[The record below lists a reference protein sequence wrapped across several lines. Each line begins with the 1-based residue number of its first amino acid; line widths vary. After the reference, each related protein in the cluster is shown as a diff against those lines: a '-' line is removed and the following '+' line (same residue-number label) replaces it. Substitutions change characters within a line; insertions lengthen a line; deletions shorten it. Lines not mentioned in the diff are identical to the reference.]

1 MKDGV
6 SRNAGFAALLSA
18 VFPGLGQFYNR
29 QVFKGVGFVTGA
41 LILVT
46 LLLTLADLQ
55 ALQVAALS
63 GAPPENLGR
72 LFLTTVLLLA
82 VALWSVVDAARVAKR
97 SQ

>member
-1 MKDGV
+1 MAPARRQAR
-6 SRNAGFAALLSA
+6 SNLLSA
-18 VFPGLGQFYNR
+18 VFPGVGQFYNR

-41 LILVT
+41 LILVS
-46 LLLTLADLQ
+46 LLLSLADLQ

-82 VALWSVVDAARVAKR
+82 VALWSIVDAARVAKR